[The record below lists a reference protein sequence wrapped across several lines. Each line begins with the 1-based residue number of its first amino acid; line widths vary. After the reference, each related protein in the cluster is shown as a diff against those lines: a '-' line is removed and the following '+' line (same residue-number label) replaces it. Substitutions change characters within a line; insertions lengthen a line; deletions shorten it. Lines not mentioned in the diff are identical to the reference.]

1 MLKSTFPTM
10 VVAFLA
16 LLAPAMAAD
25 DVPNY
30 IKTPTGYLMVLHPGD
45 DVLANIAKLG
55 EQENIPSASIAGI
68 GSLGEVTF
76 GFYDFTTKTFQPKTV
91 FDVEMTNL
99 TGSIAWA
106 EGQVSLHAHATVAG
120 GDFNAVG
127 GHLLAARVGVGSV
140 EVTVITHDKRLERK
154 VNPATDANVL
164 GLY

>member
-1 MLKSTFPTM
+1 MLKSSFPTI

-25 DVPNY
+25 DAPNY

-55 EQENIPSASIAGI
+55 KQEKIPSASITAI
-68 GSLGEVTF
+68 GFLGEVTF
-76 GFYDFTTKTFQPKTV
+76 GFYDFSTKTFQPKTV
-91 FDVEMTNL
+91 VDVEMTNL
-99 TGSIAWA
+99 TGSIAWK
-106 EGQVSLHAHATVAG
+106 EGQVSIHAHATVAG

-127 GHLLAARVGVGSV
+127 GHVMAARVGVGSV
-140 EVTVITHDKRLERK
+140 EVTVIAHDKRLERK
-154 VNPATDANVL
+154 IDPTTDANVL